1 MTAPSPTYRKP
12 KALPA
17 ALAAHTDHTTRGY
30 GLLHAHQKLG
40 VPMALLVELTGVKTA
55 TMAKIF
61 DNTEV
66 VPLENIK
73 QTNRCLAAMKLL
85 EELYVLPTTDY
96 GSLRSIVGLSYTCNN
111 LLEELE
117 ETKETLNG

>member
-1 MTAPSPTYRKP
+1 MTTPTYRRP
-12 KALPA
+12 KALPVA
-17 ALAAHTDHTTRGY
+17 IAAHTDKTTREFK
-30 GLLHAHQKLG
+30 LLQANQTLG
-40 VPMALLVELTGVKTA
+40 VPSALLVELTGIKLVTLG
-55 TMAKIF
+55 KIF
-61 DNTEV
+61 DNTDV

-73 QTNRCLAAMKLL
+73 QTDRCLAAMKLL

-117 ETKETLNG
+117 ETKEKLNG